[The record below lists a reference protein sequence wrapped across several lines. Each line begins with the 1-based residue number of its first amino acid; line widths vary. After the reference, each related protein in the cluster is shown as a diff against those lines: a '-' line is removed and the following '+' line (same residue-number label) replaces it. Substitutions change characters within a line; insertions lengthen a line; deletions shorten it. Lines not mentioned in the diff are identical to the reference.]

1 MKARPEMN
9 SIGLRAIFLLLIATL
24 CLTNYLAIFN
34 DTFRGFFR
42 KQTLAEQMQARQMEE
57 ELAMAKAQMALMAAL
72 LGVDVADLAVALK
85 NHVSS
90 RKLLE
95 AENRNLSE
103 KLGTVSREKAEVE
116 KRTRLA
122 AKKAVSSVSARSARS
137 VARNIAG
144 AAGESLPV
152 IGTAIVAGMVYM
164 DVKDA
169 CDTLKDLNEMSRA
182 VGVEPED
189 ESRVCGVRVPS
200 QEELA
205 STAMSNW
212 KNAYRSAAEAIGKPI
227 TLPSVSW
234 DDLKKQVCAMTGTVP
249 MVCSGS

>member
-1 MKARPEMN
+1 MN
-9 SIGLRAIFLLLIATL
+9 SIGLRTLFLLLIATL

-42 KQTLAEQMQARQMEE
+42 KQTLAEQLQARQIEE

-72 LGVDVADLAVALK
+72 LGVEVADLAVALK
-85 NHVSS
+85 HHVSN

-103 KLGTVSREKAEVE
+103 RLGTVSREKAEME

-122 AKKAVSSVSARSARS
+122 AKKAVGSVSARSARS
-137 VARNIAG
+137 VARNVAG

-152 IGTAIVAGMVYM
+152 IGTAIVAGMLYM

-169 CDTLKDLNEMSRA
+169 CDTLKDLNEMSRT
-182 VGVEPED
+182 VGAEPED
-189 ESRVCGVRVPS
+189 ESKVCGVRVPT

-205 STAMSNW
+205 ATAANNW
-212 KNAYRSAAEAIGKPI
+212 KSAYQSAAEALGRPI
-227 TLPSVSW
+227 ILPKVSW
-234 DDLKKQVCAMTGTVP
+234 DDLKKQACAMAGTVSP
-249 MVCSGS
+249 ICP

>member
-1 MKARPEMN
+1 MKGRPEMN
-9 SIGLRAIFLLLIATL
+9 SIGLRAVLLLIATL

-34 DTFRGFFR
+34 DSFRDFFR
-42 KQTLAEQMQARQMEE
+42 KPAVVDQVQARQFEE
-57 ELAMAKAQMALMAAL
+57 ELTIAKAQLATLAVI
-72 LGVDVADLAVALK
+72 LGVEVADLAMTMK
-85 NHVSS
+85 NHTAN
-90 RKLLE
+90 RKLME

-103 KLGTVSREKAEVE
+103 RLGTVSREKTEME
-116 KRTRLA
+116 NRTRLA
-122 AKKAVSSVSARSARS
+122 AKRAVGSVSARSARS
-137 VARNIAG
+137 VARNVAG

-152 IGTAIVAGMVYM
+152 IGAAIVAGMVYM

-189 ESRVCGVRVPS
+189 ESRVCGVRVPTK
-200 QEELA
+200 EEL
-205 STAMSNW
+205 TAIATSNW

-227 TLPSVSW
+227 TLPTVSW

-249 MVCSGS
+249 MVCP